1 MKKVT
6 ILDLVAAK
14 NDSATLTMTTAY
26 DATMARIV
34 ADAGIDCILVGDS
47 LGMVVGGQDNTL
59 EVTVEQ
65 VAYHCRAVRRGAP
78 QPFLIAD
85 LPFMSYQ
92 TSVEEAVRN
101 AGRLVQEGRAEAV
114 KLEGGLAVLDQ
125 VAAIVAAGIPVC
137 GHLGLTPQSVNAFGG
152 FKVQGR
158 SSTAA
163 RQILD
168 DAQALV
174 EAGVFMIVLE
184 GMPRELAA
192 QVTANVAVPTIGIG
206 AGVNCDGQVLVCTD
220 LLGMNPDFRPRF
232 VRQFVDGYG
241 LLSGAM
247 AEYVAAVKDRSFP
260 ATEESFSTPGLLVE
274 SETSPE
280 HRVEEG

>member
-1 MKKVT
+1 VNKVT

-34 ADAGIDCILVGDS
+34 DDAGVDCILVGDS

-78 QPFLIAD
+78 RPFLIAD

-92 TSVEEAVRN
+92 TSTEEAVRN

-114 KLEGGLAVLDQ
+114 KLEGGTAVVEQ

-158 SSTAA
+158 SSAAA
-163 RQILD
+163 RQILE
-168 DAQALV
+168 DARALV

-192 QVTANVAVPTIGIG
+192 EITAEVSVPTIGIG
-206 AGVNCDGQVLVCTD
+206 AGVHCDGQVLVCTD
-220 LLGMNPDFRPRF
+220 LLGMNPDFKPRF
-232 VRQFVDGYG
+232 VRRFADGYG
-241 LLSGAM
+241 LIRGAV

-260 ATEESFSTPGLLVE
+260 AAEESFSTPGLSTA
-274 SETSPE
+274 SEPVSE

>member
-34 ADAGIDCILVGDS
+34 DDAGIDCILVGDS
-47 LGMVVGGQDNTL
+47 LGMVVAGHENTL

-78 QPFLIAD
+78 RPFLIAD

-114 KLEGGLAVLDQ
+114 KLEGGVAVAEQ

-158 SSTAA
+158 SSAA
-163 RQILD
+163 AKQILD

-174 EAGVFMIVLE
+174 DAGVFMIVLE
-184 GMPRELAA
+184 GMPRELGAELTA
-192 QVTANVAVPTIGIG
+192 EVTVPTIGIG
-206 AGVNCDGQVLVCTD
+206 AGLGCDGQVLVCTD
-220 LLGMNPDFRPRF
+220 LLGMNPDFKPRF
-232 VRQFVDGYG
+232 VRRFIDGYG
-241 LLSGAM
+241 LLRGAM
-247 AEYVAAVKDRSFP
+247 TEYVDAVKSRRFP
-260 ATEESFSTPGLLVE
+260 AIEESFSTPTLTKE
-274 SETSPE
+274 SDSSPE

>member
-34 ADAGIDCILVGDS
+34 DDAGVDCILVGDS
-47 LGMVVGGQDNTL
+47 LGMVVGGQTNTL

-78 QPFLIAD
+78 RPFLIAD

-114 KLEGGLAVLDQ
+114 KLEGGVAVLEQ

-137 GHLGLTPQSVNAFGG
+137 GHLGLTPQSVHAFGG

-158 SSTAA
+158 SSAAA
-163 RQILD
+163 RQSLD

-192 QVTANVAVPTIGIG
+192 QITSTVSVPTIGIG
-206 AGVNCDGQVLVCTD
+206 AGINCDGQVLVCTD
-220 LLGMNPDFRPRF
+220 LLGMSPDFKPRF
-232 VRQFVDGYG
+232 VRQFIDGYG
-241 LLSGAM
+241 LLRGAM
-247 AEYVAAVKDRSFP
+247 AEYVSAVKNRSFP
-260 ATEESFSTPGLLVE
+260 ADVESFSTPGLSRDSE
-274 SETSPE
+274 SKSER
-280 HRVEEG
+280 RVEEG

>member
-34 ADAGIDCILVGDS
+34 DDSGVDCILVGDS
-47 LGMVVGGQDNTL
+47 LGMVVGGQENTL
-59 EVTVEQ
+59 EVTVDQ
-65 VAYHCRAVRRGAP
+65 VVYHCRSVRRGA
-78 QPFLIAD
+78 QRPFLIAD

-92 TSVEEAVRN
+92 TCVEDAVRN

-114 KLEGGLAVLDQ
+114 KLEGGASVIDQ

-158 SSTAA
+158 SDAA
-163 RQILD
+163 AKQILE
-168 DAQALV
+168 DARALV

-192 QVTANVAVPTIGIG
+192 EITAEIPVPTIGIG
-206 AGVNCDGQVLVCTD
+206 AGVSCDGQVLVCAD
-220 LLGMNPDFRPRF
+220 LLGMNPDFKPRF
-232 VRQFVDGYG
+232 VRRFIDGYS
-241 LLSGAM
+241 LLTGAM
-247 AEYVAAVKDRSFP
+247 AEYVTAVKNRSFP
-260 ATEESFSTPGLLVE
+260 AIGETFSTPALSVQE
-274 SETSPE
+274 ETSPE